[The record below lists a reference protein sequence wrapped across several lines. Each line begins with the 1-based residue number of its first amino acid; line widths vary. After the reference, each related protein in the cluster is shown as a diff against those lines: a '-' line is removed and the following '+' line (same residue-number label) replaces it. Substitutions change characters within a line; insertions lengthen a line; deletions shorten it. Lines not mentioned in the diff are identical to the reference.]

1 MLRAVT
7 KASCIIVYPSRDL
20 YNQSHLYAHDLS
32 FKKASEK
39 ENVAP
44 SSDTKKLKR
53 SLSPKLIKNKRN
65 MS

>member
-1 MLRAVT
+1 M

-20 YNQSHLYAHDLS
+20 YNHLYTHNLS

-44 SSDTKKLKR
+44 SSDTKELKR
-53 SLSPKLIKNKRN
+53 SLSLKKKNKRK

>member
-1 MLRAVT
+1 MLRVVM

-20 YNQSHLYAHDLS
+20 YNHLCAHNLS
-32 FKKASEK
+32 LKKVSEK

-53 SLSPKLIKNKRN
+53 SLSLKLMKNERN